1 MSQATRIRELIQSAG
16 SQFVSVH
23 FIKADGELRQLTFNP
38 KHIGEIKGTGHAL
51 KDPAAIENIVR
62 CMDIAKGWRSFD
74 CRRVCKL
81 TVNGETFEF
90 NLVRDLW
97 VFVRSSA
104 SALIFDCD
112 VQVGGCISG
121 LLNTALAHSTSQ
133 AIQ

>member
-74 CRRVCKL
+74 CRRVVKMV
-81 TVNGETFEF
+81 VNGETVEF
-90 NLVRDLW
+90 DL
-97 VFVRSSA
+97 
-104 SALIFDCD
+104 
-112 VQVGGCISG
+112 
-121 LLNTALAHSTSQ
+121 
-133 AIQ
+133 IQ

>member
-1 MSQATRIRELIQSAG
+1 MAYCARQEDKPNPEAPRSSPMSDSNSVSTRGSASDRIRELIEAAG
-16 SQFVSVH
+16 SHFVSVH

-90 NLVRDLW
+90 DLVTE
-97 VFVRSSA
+97 
-104 SALIFDCD
+104 
-112 VQVGGCISG
+112 G
-121 LLNTALAHSTSQ
+121 
-133 AIQ
+133 

>member
-1 MSQATRIRELIQSAG
+1 MANHKTIRRLIDSAG
-16 SQFVSVH
+16 SHFVSVH

-90 NLVRDLW
+90 DLV
-97 VFVRSSA
+97 SSTP
-104 SALIFDCD
+104 SCL
-112 VQVGGCISG
+112 QS
-121 LLNTALAHSTSQ
+121 
-133 AIQ
+133 

>member
-1 MSQATRIRELIQSAG
+1 MANHKTIRRRSTQPAAS
-16 SQFVSVH
+16 SSSVH

-81 TVNGETFEF
+81 TVTELFQRNSSF
-90 NLVRDLW
+90 
-97 VFVRSSA
+97 RSSHTW
-104 SALIFDCD
+104 IT
-112 VQVGGCISG
+112 GG
-121 LLNTALAHSTSQ
+121 LLLSPSCRACLRS
-133 AIQ
+133 

>member
-1 MSQATRIRELIQSAG
+1 MANHTAIRQLIQSAG

-51 KDPAAIENIVR
+51 KDPDAIENIVR
-62 CMDIAKGWRSFD
+62 CMDITKGWRSFD

-90 NLVRDLW
+90 DLVTE
-97 VFVRSSA
+97 
-104 SALIFDCD
+104 
-112 VQVGGCISG
+112 
-121 LLNTALAHSTSQ
+121 N
-133 AIQ
+133 

>member
-1 MSQATRIRELIQSAG
+1 MANHKTIRRLIDSAG

-74 CRRVCKL
+74 CRRVCQL

-90 NLVRDLW
+90 DLVTE
-97 VFVRSSA
+97 A
-104 SALIFDCD
+104 
-112 VQVGGCISG
+112 
-121 LLNTALAHSTSQ
+121 
-133 AIQ
+133 

>member
-1 MSQATRIRELIQSAG
+1 MDYCAREEDKPNPEAPRPSTMSDPTSVSTRGSASDRIRQLIDSAG

-90 NLVRDLW
+90 DLVTE
-97 VFVRSSA
+97 
-104 SALIFDCD
+104 
-112 VQVGGCISG
+112 
-121 LLNTALAHSTSQ
+121 N
-133 AIQ
+133 

>member
-1 MSQATRIRELIQSAG
+1 MSNHKTIKQLIESAG
-16 SQFVSVH
+16 SRFVSVE
-23 FIKADGELRQLTFNP
+23 FIKQDGTTRQLTFNP

-90 NLVRDLW
+90 DLVTE
-97 VFVRSSA
+97 A
-104 SALIFDCD
+104 
-112 VQVGGCISG
+112 
-121 LLNTALAHSTSQ
+121 
-133 AIQ
+133 

>member
-1 MSQATRIRELIQSAG
+1 MACQAAMNGLLCKTRGQAQPVAPHPSTMSHATRIRKLIEAAG

-90 NLVRDLW
+90 NL
-97 VFVRSSA
+97 A
-104 SALIFDCD
+104 
-112 VQVGGCISG
+112 
-121 LLNTALAHSTSQ
+121 TY
-133 AIQ
+133 

>member
-1 MSQATRIRELIQSAG
+1 MANHKTIRQLIDSAG

-90 NLVRDLW
+90 DLV
-97 VFVRSSA
+97 SSTP
-104 SALIFDCD
+104 SCL
-112 VQVGGCISG
+112 QS
-121 LLNTALAHSTSQ
+121 
-133 AIQ
+133 

>member
-1 MSQATRIRELIQSAG
+1 MSNHETIKQLIDSAG
-16 SQFVSVH
+16 SRFVSVE
-23 FIKADGELRQLTFNP
+23 FIKQDGTTRQLTFNP

-90 NLVRDLW
+90 NLE
-97 VFVRSSA
+97 
-104 SALIFDCD
+104 
-112 VQVGGCISG
+112 
-121 LLNTALAHSTSQ
+121 TY
-133 AIQ
+133 